1 MAELYL
7 KRVGMALWPEGDDS
21 IAAFS
26 KIPFGKSL
34 KAEVK
39 QPRNPR
45 YHRWFFA
52 ICSRIAGGIGSD
64 AETVANVF
72 KFATGHVEIIK
83 TKSYGEVKIPKSISF
98 AQLDDLA
105 FHEFVEKCIQT
116 AYTEW
121 QIDPA
126 DLADLLAPQEAHT
139 AHRQGEIA
147 QGGK

>member
-1 MAELYL
+1 
-7 KRVGMALWPEGDDS
+7 MALWPEGDDS

-72 KFATGHVEIIK
+72 KFATGHVDIVRTK
-83 TKSYGEVKIPKSISF
+83 TYGEIRIPKSISF

-105 FHEFVEKCIQT
+105 FHEFVEKCIQC
-116 AYTEW
+116 AYDEW
-121 QIDPA
+121 KIDPA
-126 DLADLLAPQEAHT
+126 DLADLLVPCESQSREYP
-139 AHRQGEIA
+139 GS
-147 QGGK
+147 GLK

>member
-1 MAELYL
+1 MAELFVR
-7 KRVGMALWPEGDDS
+7 RVGAALWPDGDES
-21 IAAFS
+21 VVEFN

-52 ICSRIAGGIGSD
+52 ICGRIAGGIGSD

-72 KFATGHVEIIK
+72 KFATGHVEVVK
-83 TKSYGEVKIPKSISF
+83 TKTYGDVRIPKSISF
-98 AQLDDLA
+98 AKMDDIS
-105 FHEFVEKCIQT
+105 FHEFVEKCIQC
-116 AYTEW
+116 AYQEW

-126 DLADLLAPQEAHT
+126 DLADLLAPQET
-139 AHRQGEIA
+139 QRR
-147 QGGK
+147 

>member
-7 KRVGMALWPEGDDS
+7 KRVGMALWPDGDAS
-21 IAAFS
+21 VCEFA

-52 ICSRIAGGIGSD
+52 ICHRIAGGVGSD

-72 KFATGHVEIIK
+72 KYATGHVEIVK
-83 TKSYGEVKIPKSISF
+83 TKTYGEIKIPKSISF

-105 FHEFVEKCIQT
+105 FHEFVEKCIAC
-116 AYTEW
+116 AYQEW
-121 QIDPA
+121 RIDPA
-126 DLADLLAPQEAHT
+126 DLADLLVPQEAQK
-139 AHRQGEIA
+139 R
-147 QGGK
+147 